1 MVRQSLRHAFVGYAF
16 LLPNIIGFLLFTLG
30 PILFSFIISFFNWNP
45 FSTPV
50 FVDTANYARIFV
62 SRESE
67 FWSYFGNTMFFL
79 IVVPVQMAL
88 ALAMAY
94 LLNQKLRGSLAFKV
108 IYFVPVVVSV
118 VSIAILWEYILDPE
132 NGLLN
137 QLLSVFGTR
146 KIAWFAEPQ
155 WTKPGVSMM
164 VVWQSAALS
173 TIIYYAAL
181 QGVPDHLYEAA
192 TIDGASRWKQFWR
205 ITFPL
210 LTPSHFFLLIT
221 GFIGTLQLFAPIYVM
236 THGTP
241 GSARTIIFE
250 VYWKAYHEFE
260 MGYASAL
267 SWVLFVLIFFVSG
280 IQWKYIGKR
289 VHYV

>member
-1 MVRQSLRHAFVGYAF
+1 MVKQSIRHALIGYAF
-16 LLPNIIGFLLFTLG
+16 LLPNIVGLLLFTLG
-30 PILFSFIISFFNWNP
+30 PILFSFFISFFDWNL
-45 FSTPV
+45 FSGPV
-50 FVDTANYARIFV
+50 FVDTANYARIFLDPD
-62 SRESE
+62 SE

-79 IVVPVQMAL
+79 IVVPLQMGL

-94 LLNQKLRGSLAFKV
+94 LLNQRVRGTTVFKV
-108 IYFVPVVVSV
+108 IYFVPVVVSI
-118 VSIAILWEYILDPE
+118 VSIAILWEYILDTE

-137 QLLSVFGTR
+137 QILALLGVR
-146 KIAWFAEPQ
+146 KIAWLGEPQ
-155 WTKPGVSMM
+155 WVKPGISMM
-164 VVWQSAALS
+164 VVWQSAAFS
-173 TIIYYAAL
+173 TIIYFAAL
-181 QGVPDHLYEAA
+181 QGVPEHLYEVA
-192 TIDGASRWKQFWR
+192 TIDGAGKWKQFWK

-236 THGTP
+236 MHGVP
-241 GSARTIIFE
+241 GAARNIIFE

-267 SWVLFVLIFFVSG
+267 SWVLFLLIFIVSG

-289 VHYV
+289 VHYG